1 MTHAHTLKKKKK
13 FICWMRICF
22 WLSFSC
28 FPPGLVCMKSSSS
41 VVELV
46 MLLCSQASLAS
57 LSFLIPVLCFSTSLI
72 YQAHLECSK
81 FTALSLLRATLS
93 TFPRSPFPYW
103 GQRNAEERPLRL
115 QILVWG
121 SRVADLSA
129 SPLTWAPALVAWAKL
144 MRRDNVDLM
153 VLCIDYPSLL
163 CCLVG
168 VLLPSLFSCC
178 RIHEY

>member
-1 MTHAHTLKKKKK
+1 MY
-13 FICWMRICF
+13 ISVWPPY
-22 WLSFSC
+22 LSCIST
-28 FPPGLVCMKSSSS
+28 GLVCMKSSSS

-46 MLLCSQASLAS
+46 MLLCSQASIAS
-57 LSFLIPVLCFSTSLI
+57 ISVLTPVLHFRTDLI

-81 FTALSLLRATLS
+81 STAVDSELSSALSLLHTTLS
-93 TFPRSPFPYW
+93 TFPHSTRP
-103 GQRNAEERPLRL
+103 GVRAEKPDRRHLRP

-129 SPLTWAPALVAWAKL
+129 SPLTRAPDPCGQAKL

-153 VLCIDYPSLL
+153 VLCIDYLSRL

>member
-1 MTHAHTLKKKKK
+1 MY
-13 FICWMRICF
+13 ISF
-22 WLSFSC
+22 WLPFFHIS
-28 FPPGLVCMKSSSS
+28 PGLVCMKSSSS

-57 LSFLIPVLCFSTSLI
+57 ISFLTPVLRFSTDLI
-72 YQAHLECSK
+72 YQAHPECSK
-81 FTALSLLRATLS
+81 STAQSGQWAIQRLIFPPRYFVYLFHIHPVREWGWEKASLAANIGLRVKGGRPVRAT
-93 TFPRSPFPYW
+93 FDP
-103 GQRNAEERPLRL
+103 
-115 QILVWG
+115 
-121 SRVADLSA
+121 SA
-129 SPLTWAPALVAWAKL
+129 GPCGLAKL